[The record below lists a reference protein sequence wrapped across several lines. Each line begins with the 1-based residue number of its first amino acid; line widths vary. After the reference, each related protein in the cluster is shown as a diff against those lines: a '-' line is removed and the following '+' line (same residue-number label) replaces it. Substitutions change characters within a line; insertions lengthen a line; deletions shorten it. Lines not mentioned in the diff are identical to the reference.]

1 MKKNNLWKLLV
12 TTITTILLFLEPY
25 PLSAALSIE
34 GGSQYPQLLL
44 TTELSTHQFVR
55 HLYDPVR
62 TFLADDICEMSCEC
76 CECDHDIKLWVESG
90 GGHSLF
96 KSSCRAHGCKNNGF
110 QVFAGAHVASCY
122 NWLAGAALTYDHTNT
137 HFNGGGSGNTNT
149 VLGGLYGAYR
159 FKDFYFLGDVVFG
172 GGQSKVK
179 RDFFVG
185 DIEYFESGKPEALQG
200 IVYAEF
206 GKEFRF
212 SLLVLQPFVG
222 IEGGY
227 FSYKH
232 FRESG
237 DLPMSLDINKRS
249 YGTFDTRL
257 GFHCIFDKLI
267 CGFFLGVDL
276 AWQYRVT
283 ELNNYRVGT
292 FGEFGEEFC
301 LRGSHLDANSFEAAV
316 NLEQKIGDN
325 WSIYATG
332 NWQQWSNAYVYD
344 ILGGVAFLW

>member
-1 MKKNNLWKLLV
+1 MKKSHLWKPIVSILTAVLL
-12 TTITTILLFLEPY
+12 LLSSHT
-25 PLSAALSIE
+25 LSAAFLPE
-34 GGSQYPQLLL
+34 DGSQYPQLLL

-55 HLYDPVR
+55 RLYDPLR
-62 TFLADDICEMSCEC
+62 TFLADDISEMSCEC
-76 CECDHDIKLWVESG
+76 CECDNDIEFWVEAG
-90 GGHSLF
+90 GGDSFF
-96 KSSCRAHGCKNNGF
+96 KNSCRAHGCKNNSF
-110 QVFAGAHVASCY
+110 EVSSGAHVASCY
-122 NWLAGAALTYDHTNT
+122 NWLAGVALTYDHLNT

-149 VLGGLYGAYR
+149 VLGALYGAYR
-159 FKDFYFLGDVVFG
+159 FKDFYFLGDVAFG
-172 GGQSKVK
+172 GSQSTVK
-179 RDFFVG
+179 RDFFVE
-185 DIEYFESGKPEALQG
+185 DAEYFAAGKPEALQG

-206 GKEFRF
+206 GKDFRF
-212 SLLVLQPFVG
+212 SFFLLQPFVG

-237 DLPMSLDINKRS
+237 DLSVNLEMKKRS

-257 GFHCIFDKLI
+257 GFHCILDEI
-267 CGFFLGVDL
+267 CCGFFFGADL
-276 AWQYRVT
+276 VWQYRVT

-301 LRGSHLDANSFEAAV
+301 IHGSRLDANSFEAAV

-332 NWQQWSNAYVYD
+332 NWQQWSNAYAYD
-344 ILGGVAFLW
+344 IFGGIAFLW